1 MANQRLTIRTAAVK
15 DVPDILRCLASA
27 FASYRAQYTAQ
38 AYIDTTLTAEA
49 ARARLQAMRVLVA
62 DEETAG
68 IVGTLSWSGLS
79 DGSAHLR
86 GMAVVPG
93 RHGTGIGQMLLE
105 AALREI
111 RDKRYRRVTLDT
123 TSPLRR
129 ATRFYL
135 RNGFIPTGV
144 VRDYYGMPLHEYALD
159 LA

>member
-1 MANQRLTIRTAAVK
+1 MENQRLTIRAASEK
-15 DVPDILRCLASA
+15 DVPDILLCLASA
-27 FASYRAQYTAQ
+27 FESYREEYTAE
-38 AYIDTTLTAEA
+38 AYIETTLTAET

-62 DEETAG
+62 DEEAAG

-111 RDKRYRRVTLDT
+111 RDRRFRRVTLDT

-129 ATRFYL
+129 ATRFYR
-135 RNGFIPTGV
+135 RNGFLPTGV
-144 VRDYYGMPLHEYALD
+144 LRDYYGMPLHEYVLD
-159 LA
+159 LT